1 MELFL
6 DCEQWVLLP
15 PWTPP
20 AREVL
25 AAVWKR
31 KTWSVLLR
39 SERRRANGQYTGSS
53 SWSWGSTTRSSRCG
67 QCGHIPFSFR
77 HSPLRVQ
84 TLLSFPTPPAMSLLK
99 TLFLFQTFWFRA
111 AAVIEALTD
120 FLNECGSDA
129 DGELKIWDLR
139 RHRPL
144 SSSRYSIY
152 LSIYLCTNQPWR
164 RWGGIFVMCWFLWEE
179 VRLCFSWESETFSRK
194 SIFDACCCS
203 SHT

>member
-1 MELFL
+1 MTHWCKTMDLFL

-31 KTWSVLLR
+31 KTWSILLC

-53 SWSWGSTTRSSRCG
+53 SWSWGSTTRSSRCC

-84 TLLSFPTPPAMSLLK
+84 TLLSFPTPPPMSLLK
-99 TLFLFQTFWFRA
+99 TLFSLS
-111 AAVIEALTD
+111 E
-120 FLNECGSDA
+120 FL
-129 DGELKIWDLR
+129 IQ
-139 RHRPL
+139 
-144 SSSRYSIY
+144 SSSSDWSPHWFFEWVWQR
-152 LSIYLCTNQPWR
+152 
-164 RWGGIFVMCWFLWEE
+164 CWWWAKDLG
-179 VRLCFSWESETFSRK
+179 S
-194 SIFDACCCS
+194 
-203 SHT
+203 